1 MSCQLPIKQYRKQ
14 INSKIKRDNNNN
26 YKENVKSE
34 SLLNLIPP
42 QRSFLQ
48 NPTEEE
54 TKIQQTAKK
63 KKINKVSDKTQENKG
78 PIGFH
83 SKCLGSINQ
92 RVQGKKPK

>member
-14 INSKIKRDNNNN
+14 INFKIKRDNNIND
-26 YKENVKSE
+26 KENAKIK

-63 KKINKVSDKTQENKG
+63 KINKVSDKTQENKG

-83 SKCLGSINQ
+83 SKSLGSISQ